1 MLGEVVLHDDVVAM
15 RVDTDVAVAGK
26 GELHDANEN
35 AVRAMFAAHAVDDM
49 VGEGVVEPLTVVNF
63 LVGGLR

>member
-1 MLGEVVLHDDVVAM
+1 MLTEVVLHDDVVAM

-35 AVRAMFAAHAVDDM
+35 AVRAMFAAHVVDDM
-49 VGEGVVEPLTVVNF
+49 VGEGVVEPLTVVN
-63 LVGGLR
+63 LLLGGFR